1 MSTTYL
7 PLLLAGIAVVLGLI
21 SVVLFYKVVIAP
33 RKAEPSSQQ
42 APAPLPTSSAKQA
55 DTPSYQSQPKT
66 TSKQSQP
73 KTTSK
78 QSKKPTQQCLFV
90 MFDAPSQA
98 INQALG
104 EMLTEKNAFYEAEL
118 GAFHLPP
125 GLQGYPIMLASA
137 TSPGKLPPLH
147 KEHKEGEH
155 TPVQGVSILIR
166 FLNTRKVS
174 RNPED
179 LITFTH
185 EVAALGGKIL
195 DAQRKPITEESLAA
209 MYREGE

>member
-1 MSTTYL
+1 MATTYL
-7 PLLLAGIAVVLGLI
+7 PLLLGGIAVVLGLI
-21 SVVLFYKVVIAP
+21 STVLFYKVVIAP
-33 RKAEPSSQQ
+33 RKAELSSTQ
-42 APAPLPTSSAKQA
+42 APTPLAEQA

-66 TSKQSQP
+66 TSKQS
-73 KTTSK
+73 KR
-78 QSKKPTQQCLFV
+78 PTQQCLFV
-90 MFDAPSQA
+90 MFAAPSQA

-104 EMLTEKNAFYEAEL
+104 EMLAAKNAFYEAEL

-125 GLQGYPIMLASA
+125 GPQGYPIMLASA

-174 RNPED
+174 RSPED
-179 LITFTH
+179 VI
-185 EVAALGGKIL
+185 
-195 DAQRKPITEESLAA
+195 
-209 MYREGE
+209 

>member
-1 MSTTYL
+1 MLTTYL

-21 SVVLFYKVVIAP
+21 SAVLFYKVVIAP
-33 RKAEPSSQQ
+33 RKAEPSSPQ
-42 APAPLPTSSAKQA
+42 ASTPPAEQA
-55 DTPSYQSQPKT
+55 DTPSYQSPPKT
-66 TSKQSQP
+66 SSKQG
-73 KTTSK
+73 
-78 QSKKPTQQCLFV
+78 KKPTQQCLFV
-90 MFDAPSQA
+90 MFDTPSQA

-125 GLQGYPIMLASA
+125 GPQGYPMMLASA

-147 KEHKEGEH
+147 KAHKEGEH

-185 EVAALGGKIL
+185 EVAELGGKIL
-195 DAQRKPITEESLAA
+195 DAKRQPITEESLAA

>member
-1 MSTTYL
+1 MLTNYL
-7 PLLLAGIAVVLGLI
+7 PLLLGGIAFILGLV
-21 SVVLFYKVVIAP
+21 SAVLFYKVVIAP
-33 RKAEPSSQQ
+33 RKAGPSSQQ
-42 APAPLPTSSAKQA
+42 APTLSTTPSAEQA
-55 DTPSYQSQPKT
+55 HTPSYQSQPKAS
-66 TSKQSQP
+66 SKQG
-73 KTTSK
+73 
-78 QSKKPTQQCLFV
+78 KKPTQQCLFV

-104 EMLTEKNAFYEAEL
+104 EMLAAKNAFYEAEL

-125 GLQGYPIMLASA
+125 GPQGYPIMLASA

-147 KEHKEGEH
+147 KVHKEGEH

-179 LITFTH
+179 LINFTH
-185 EVAALGGKIL
+185 EVAELGGKIL
-195 DAQRKPITEESLAA
+195 DAKRKPITEESLAA

>member
-42 APAPLPTSSAKQA
+42 ASTHSPTSSSEQA
-55 DTPSYQSQPKT
+55 DTPSYQRQPKT
-66 TSKQSQP
+66 SSKQG
-73 KTTSK
+73 
-78 QSKKPTQQCLFV
+78 KKPTQQCLFV
-90 MFDAPSQA
+90 VFDTPSQA

-104 EMLTEKNAFYEAEL
+104 EMLAAKNAFYEAEL

-125 GLQGYPIMLASA
+125 GPQGYPIMLASA

-185 EVAALGGKIL
+185 KVAALGGKIL
-195 DAQRKPITEESLAA
+195 DAKRKPITEESLAA

>member
-42 APAPLPTSSAKQA
+42 APTPSAEQA

-66 TSKQSQP
+66 TSKQG
-73 KTTSK
+73 
-78 QSKKPTQQCLFV
+78 KKPTQQCLFV
-90 MFDAPSQA
+90 MFDAPSQT

-104 EMLTEKNAFYEAEL
+104 EMLTAKNAFYEAEL

-125 GLQGYPIMLASA
+125 GPQGYPIMLASA

-195 DAQRKPITEESLAA
+195 DAKRKPITEESLAA

>member
-42 APAPLPTSSAKQA
+42 DPTPSAEQA
-55 DTPSYQSQPKT
+55 DTSSYQRQPKT
-66 TSKQSQP
+66 SSKQG
-73 KTTSK
+73 
-78 QSKKPTQQCLFV
+78 KKPTQQCLFV

-125 GLQGYPIMLASA
+125 GPQGYPIMLASA

-147 KEHKEGEH
+147 KEHKEREH

>member
-7 PLLLAGIAVVLGLI
+7 PLLLGGIAVVLGLI
-21 SVVLFYKVVIAP
+21 SAVLFYKVVIAP

-42 APAPLPTSSAKQA
+42 ASTPSSTPSAEQA
-55 DTPSYQSQPKT
+55 DTPSY
-66 TSKQSQP
+66 QSQP

-104 EMLTEKNAFYEAEL
+104 EMLTAKNAFYEAEL

-125 GLQGYPIMLASA
+125 GPQGYPIMLASA

-174 RNPED
+174 RIPED
-179 LITFTH
+179 LIAFTH

-195 DAQRKPITEESLAA
+195 DAKRKPITEESLAA

>member
-33 RKAEPSSQQ
+33 SKAELSSTQ
-42 APAPLPTSSAKQA
+42 APTPLAEQA
-55 DTPSYQSQPKT
+55 DTPSYKSQPKT
-66 TSKQSQP
+66 S
-73 KTTSK
+73 SK
-78 QSKKPTQQCLFV
+78 QSKRPTQQCLFV

-104 EMLTEKNAFYEAEL
+104 EMLAVKNAFYEAEL

-125 GLQGYPIMLASA
+125 GPQGYPIMLASA

-195 DAQRKPITEESLAA
+195 DAKRKPITEESLAA
-209 MYREGE
+209 MYRDGD

>member
-42 APAPLPTSSAKQA
+42 APTPSAEQA

-66 TSKQSQP
+66 TSKQG
-73 KTTSK
+73 
-78 QSKKPTQQCLFV
+78 KKPTQQCLFV
-90 MFDAPSQA
+90 MFDAPSQT

-104 EMLTEKNAFYEAEL
+104 EMLTAKNAFYEAEL

-125 GLQGYPIMLASA
+125 GP
-137 TSPGKLPPLH
+137 
-147 KEHKEGEH
+147 E
-155 TPVQGVSILIR
+155 SIR
-166 FLNTRKVS
+166 RC
-174 RNPED
+174 RE
-179 LITFTH
+179 
-185 EVAALGGKIL
+185 
-195 DAQRKPITEESLAA
+195 
-209 MYREGE
+209 YRS

>member
-42 APAPLPTSSAKQA
+42 ASTHSPTSSSEQA
-55 DTPSYQSQPKT
+55 DTPSYQRQPKAS
-66 TSKQSQP
+66 SKQG
-73 KTTSK
+73 
-78 QSKKPTQQCLFV
+78 KKPTQQCLFV
-90 MFDAPSQA
+90 MFDTPSQA

-104 EMLTEKNAFYEAEL
+104 EMLAAKNAFYEAEL

-125 GLQGYPIMLASA
+125 GPQGYPIMLASA

-147 KEHKEGEH
+147 KVHKEGEH

-185 EVAALGGKIL
+185 KVAALGGKIL
-195 DAQRKPITEESLAA
+195 DAKRKPITEESLAA

>member
-42 APAPLPTSSAKQA
+42 ASTHSPTSSAEQA
-55 DTPSYQSQPKT
+55 DTPSYQRQPKT
-66 TSKQSQP
+66 S
-73 KTTSK
+73 SK

-90 MFDAPSQA
+90 MFDTPSQA

-104 EMLTEKNAFYEAEL
+104 EMLAAKNAFYEAEL

-125 GLQGYPIMLASA
+125 GPQGYPIMLASA

-185 EVAALGGKIL
+185 KVAALGGKIL
-195 DAQRKPITEESLAA
+195 DAKRKPITEESLAA

>member
-42 APAPLPTSSAKQA
+42 ASAPSPTSSAEQA
-55 DTPSYQSQPKT
+55 DTPSYQRQPKAS
-66 TSKQSQP
+66 SKQG
-73 KTTSK
+73 
-78 QSKKPTQQCLFV
+78 KKPTQQCLFV
-90 MFDAPSQA
+90 MFDTPSQA

-104 EMLTEKNAFYEAEL
+104 EMLAAKNAFYEAEL

-125 GLQGYPIMLASA
+125 GPQGYPIMLASA

-185 EVAALGGKIL
+185 KVAALGGKIL
-195 DAQRKPITEESLAA
+195 DAKRKPITEESLAA

>member
-21 SVVLFYKVVIAP
+21 SAVLFYKVVIAP
-33 RKAEPSSQQ
+33 RKAESSSQQ
-42 APAPLPTSSAKQA
+42 APTPTAVQV
-55 DTPSYQSQPKT
+55 DTPSYQRQPKAS
-66 TSKQSQP
+66 SKQG
-73 KTTSK
+73 
-78 QSKKPTQQCLFV
+78 KKPTQQCLFV
-90 MFDAPSQA
+90 MFDTPSQA

-104 EMLTEKNAFYEAEL
+104 EMLAVKNAFYEAEL

-125 GLQGYPIMLASA
+125 GPQGYPIMLASA

-195 DAQRKPITEESLAA
+195 DAKRKPITEESLAA
-209 MYREGE
+209 MYRDGD

>member
-42 APAPLPTSSAKQA
+42 AFTPAPTSSAEQA

-66 TSKQSQP
+66 TSKQG
-73 KTTSK
+73 
-78 QSKKPTQQCLFV
+78 KKPTQQCLFV
-90 MFDAPSQA
+90 MFDTPSQA

-104 EMLTEKNAFYEAEL
+104 EMLAAKNAFYEAEL

-125 GLQGYPIMLASA
+125 GPQGYPIMLASA

-147 KEHKEGEH
+147 KEYKEHKEGEQ

-195 DAQRKPITEESLAA
+195 DAKRKPITEESLAA